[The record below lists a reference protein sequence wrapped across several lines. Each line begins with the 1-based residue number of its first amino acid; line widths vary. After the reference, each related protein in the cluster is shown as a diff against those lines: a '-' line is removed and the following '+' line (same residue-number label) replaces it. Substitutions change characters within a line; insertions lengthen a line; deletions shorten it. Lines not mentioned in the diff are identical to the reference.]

1 MLPTQHICITN
12 YSIQLTPKVHH
23 CALIHL
29 VTKVTQGLLNV
40 IHCFTESMF
49 PYSFELKFTHT
60 HNLQCYKKKKKT
72 ESPQLYTFSLFHVW
86 LHALHLKVF
95 VHSVISHS
103 CGAIAAA
110 KVRRNNTALTY
121 KTSWLLTQ
129 SRFCVV
135 GKQWPFVKTILTAP
149 LSPKANNETGPHKK
163 ICYSQWKEMS
173 GH

>member
-60 HNLQCYKKKKKT
+60 HNLQCYKKKKKLNRLNCIPFL
-72 ESPQLYTFSLFHVW
+72 SFTFDCTLC
-86 LHALHLKVF
+86 
-95 VHSVISHS
+95 I
-103 CGAIAAA
+103 
-110 KVRRNNTALTY
+110 
-121 KTSWLLTQ
+121 
-129 SRFCVV
+129 
-135 GKQWPFVKTILTAP
+135 
-149 LSPKANNETGPHKK
+149 
-163 ICYSQWKEMS
+163 
-173 GH
+173 